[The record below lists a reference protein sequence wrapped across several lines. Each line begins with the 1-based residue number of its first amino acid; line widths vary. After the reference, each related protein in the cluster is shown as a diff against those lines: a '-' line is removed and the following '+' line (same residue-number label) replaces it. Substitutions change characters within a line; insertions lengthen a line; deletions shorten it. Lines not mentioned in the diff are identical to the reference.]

1 MIAVVDYDAGNL
13 RSIAQ
18 GLRLAGA
25 EVRVTGDPEVVR
37 AARAV
42 VVPGV
47 GAASD
52 CMANLKARGLERV
65 IAEAVRSGRPYL
77 GVCMGLQ
84 VLLTYSEEGGRFP
97 CLDVFPGVV
106 ARLPAGVKVP
116 HMGWN
121 QVRHDGSHPLLADVP
136 DGANFYFVHSYYAAP
151 ADAGCVVGSTDYG
164 VTFPSVLARDNL
176 LATQFHPEKSGRWG
190 LLLLR
195 NFVRLAGEAR
205 RAGEAA

>member
-13 RSIAQ
+13 RSITH

-25 EVRVTGDPEVVR
+25 DVQVTDNPTVVR
-37 AARAV
+37 CAQAV

-52 CMANLKARGLERV
+52 TMANLRARNLEEV
-65 IAEAVRSGRPYL
+65 IVETVQSGKPYL

-84 VLLTYSEEGGRFP
+84 VLLTYSEEGGKHP
-97 CLDVFPGVV
+97 CMDVFPGVV
-106 ARLPAGVKVP
+106 RRLPSGTKVP

-121 QVRHDGSHPLLADVP
+121 QVRQVADHPLMAGIP

-151 ADAGCVVGSTDYG
+151 DDDGCVVGQTDYG
-164 VTFPSVLARDNL
+164 DVFASVLARDNL
-176 LATQFHPEKSGRWG
+176 MATQFHPEKSGRWG
-190 LLLLR
+190 LALLR
-195 NFVRLAGEAR
+195 NFVRLT
-205 RAGEAA
+205 GEAA

>member
-13 RSIAQ
+13 RSITH

-25 EVRVTGDPEVVR
+25 EVCITSDPDTVR
-37 AARAV
+37 KASAV

-52 CMANLKARGLERV
+52 TMANLRKYGLTGV
-65 IAEAVRSGRPYL
+65 IVDTIQGGKPFL

-84 VLLTYSEEGGRFP
+84 ALLTYSEEGGHHE

-106 ARLPAGVKVP
+106 TRLPASAKVP

-121 QVRHDGSHPLLADVP
+121 QVHKVDDHPLLQGIP
-136 DGANFYFVHSYYAAP
+136 DGANFYFVHSYYADPIAR
-151 ADAGCVVGSTDYG
+151 DCVIGTTDYG
-164 VTFPSVLARDNL
+164 ITFSSVFARDNL
-176 LATQFHPEKSGRWG
+176 MATQFHPEKSGRWG
-190 LLLLR
+190 LTLLR
-195 NFVRLAGEAR
+195 NFVHVAQ
-205 RAGEAA
+205 EAA

>member
-13 RSIAQ
+13 RSISQ

-25 EVRVTGDPEVVR
+25 TVEVSGDPDVVR

-52 CMANLKARGLERV
+52 TMANLRARGLDQA
-65 IAEAVRSGRPYL
+65 IIEATRSGKPYL

-84 VLLTYSEEGGRFP
+84 VLLTFSEEGGRHP
-97 CLDVFPGVV
+97 CLGVFPGVV
-106 ARLPAGVKVP
+106 TRLPEGTKVP

-121 QVRHDGSHPLLADVP
+121 QVRQVSPHPLLAGIP

-151 ADAGCVVGSTDYG
+151 TDRDGVIGDTEYG
-164 VTFPSVLARDNL
+164 LRFPSVLARAHL
-176 LATQFHPEKSGRWG
+176 MATQFHPEKSGRWG
-190 LLLLR
+190 LALLR
-195 NFVRLAGEAR
+195 NFVRLAGEA
-205 RAGEAA
+205 A

>member
-13 RSIAQ
+13 RSITH

-25 EVRVTGDPEVVR
+25 HVEVTSDAAVVR
-37 AARAV
+37 DAGAV

-52 CMANLKARGLERV
+52 TMASLRAHGLEQV
-65 IAEAVRSGRPYL
+65 IVDTVQGGKPYL

-84 VLLTYSEEGGRFP
+84 VLLTYSEEGGNHP
-97 CLDVFPGVV
+97 CMDVFPGVV
-106 ARLPAGVKVP
+106 ARLPQGVKVP

-121 QVRHDGSHPLLADVP
+121 QVRHTGCHPLLAGIP

-151 ADAGCVVGSTDYG
+151 DDASCVIGRTDYG
-164 VTFPSVLARDNL
+164 ISFPSVLARDNL

-190 LLLLR
+190 LTLLR
-195 NFVRLAGEAR
+195 NFVRLAR
-205 RAGEAA
+205 EAA

>member
-13 RSIAQ
+13 RSISH

-25 EVRVTGDPEVVR
+25 QVTITSDPAVVQ
-37 AARAV
+37 AATAV

-52 CMANLKARGLERV
+52 TMASLRSHGLERV
-65 IAEAVRSGRPYL
+65 IADTVRGGKPYL

-84 VLLTYSEEGGRFP
+84 VLLTYSEEGGRHP

-106 ARLPAGVKVP
+106 ARLPDGVKVP

-121 QVRHDGSHPLLADVP
+121 QILHDGKHPLLAGIP
-136 DGANFYFVHSYYAAP
+136 NAANVYFVHSYYAAP
-151 ADAGCVVGSTDYG
+151 TDAGCVIGRTEYG
-164 VTFPSVLARDNL
+164 ISFPSVLARDNL
-176 LATQFHPEKSGRWG
+176 MATQFHPEKSGRWG
-190 LLLLR
+190 LALLR
-195 NFVRLAGEAR
+195 NFVQLAGEAT
-205 RAGEAA
+205 